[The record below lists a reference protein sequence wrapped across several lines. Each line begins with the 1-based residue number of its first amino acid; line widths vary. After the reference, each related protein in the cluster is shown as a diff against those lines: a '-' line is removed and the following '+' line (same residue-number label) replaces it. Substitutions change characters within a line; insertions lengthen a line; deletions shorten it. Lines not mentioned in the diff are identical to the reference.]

1 MDEQRRI
8 AGNGDKVTVGES
20 FVGCVTGS
28 RCVTEAGT
36 AAGHVIQGMLL
47 LLLLIGA
54 LLMLTG
60 VVMIVM
66 RLVGLM
72 IILRISATTQTRGG
86 VILTLAAT

>member
-47 LLLLIGA
+47 LLIGA
-54 LLMLTG
+54 LLRLTG

-72 IILRISATTQTRGG
+72 VILRISATTQTRRG